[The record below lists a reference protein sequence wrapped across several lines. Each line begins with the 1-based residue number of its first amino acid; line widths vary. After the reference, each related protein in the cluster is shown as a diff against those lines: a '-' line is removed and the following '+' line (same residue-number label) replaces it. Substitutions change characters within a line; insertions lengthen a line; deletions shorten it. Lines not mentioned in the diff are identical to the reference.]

1 MKTLLRSKWAGR
13 GVRGG
18 VAAGLTASLLALGT
32 LGVGPR
38 AGWAADVAAA
48 LAALSSQD
56 KTTALRTALTQGAQ
70 VAVGKLGVVDGF
82 LGNPEVKI
90 PLPGKLK
97 KGEKMLRTLGL
108 GDEADELVTAM
119 NRAAEAAV
127 PEAKVLLV
135 DSVKNMS
142 VQDATSILTGGD
154 DAATQYFRRTTS
166 EKLTAKFLPIVQKST
181 AKVGAAQ
188 KYNELAGKASQ
199 YGLVDSKDA
208 TVENYVAQKTLDGL
222 YLMMAKEEKAIR
234 ADPLGQSSRILKKVF
249 GAVAP

>member
-1 MKTLLRSKWAGR
+1 MAGIV
-13 GVRGG
+13 G
-18 VAAGLTASLLALGT
+18 
-32 LGVGPR
+32 LGVVGLGGGL
-38 AGWAADVAAA
+38 AVSADPVAA

-56 KTTALRTALTQGAQ
+56 KTAALRTALTQGAQ
-70 VAVGKLGVVDGF
+70 AAVGKLGVVDGF

-97 KGEKMLRTLGL
+97 KGEKMLRTFGL

-135 DSVKNMS
+135 EAVKGMS
-142 VQDATSILTGGD
+142 VQDATAILTGGN

-166 EKLTAKFLPIVQKST
+166 EKLSAKFLPIVQKST

-188 KYNELAGKASQ
+188 KYNELAGQASK
-199 YGLVDSKDA
+199 YGLVDAKDA
-208 TVENYVAQKTLDGL
+208 TVENYVTQKALDGL
-222 YLMMAKEEKAIR
+222 FVMMAKEEKAIR
-234 ADPLGQSSRILKKVF
+234 EDPLGQSSRILKKVF